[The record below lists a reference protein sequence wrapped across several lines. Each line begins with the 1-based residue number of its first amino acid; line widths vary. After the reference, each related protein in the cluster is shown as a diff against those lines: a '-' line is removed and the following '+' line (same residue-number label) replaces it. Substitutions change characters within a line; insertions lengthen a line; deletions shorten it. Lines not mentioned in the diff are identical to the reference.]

1 MNPNSST
8 PRDEKQ
14 PTLLP
19 KKVQLSPV
27 QSQVPILQP
36 IQPMPAMQPNR
47 PGPFLMQQ
55 PVLMNQPTVSGQTF
69 FSQRPRMAAQIS
81 NPPQAIQL
89 ANQGPFV
96 QYSAPHQPLQIGHQP
111 MPIAMSMANQTIS
124 VANQSQH
131 FQLAPFPRQTVTP
144 VFSMNNAPQVYSV
157 GNLQVSS
164 YQSLSPSIQMRNP
177 LQGIQLRSFAQPLPQ
192 SPSKTPP
199 PPQPAIPKSPGH
211 SSGQL
216 LIAPKVNPLPKAAPK
231 VNIPP
236 KVNLPRA
243 PTSQLQ
249 PIQVLGNKVA
259 IPRHGLA
266 QCTTTQYPIFQ
277 QSTSVPIMVSTESL
291 QSMSFS
297 ANPQFSFRTQI
308 QSQIQPDI
316 KSPQFGKND
325 PLPSPGMAFN
335 SFPNCGQMGLQP
347 GLAPGTYMPMNIA
360 PGLSPV
366 SPIANLGSPFIPR
379 PPVQLQLSAAL
390 PPKQVMLESA
400 ARKSPEL
407 QKETDAATEE
417 SMDITSEKAET
428 NEEIIDEVYAVLN
441 QVFGNIS
448 EQESGPADKEKD
460 IIEDGE
466 LQNSD
471 DKPDEIEMDGKDGKD
486 EQLELDSDVKHV
498 KRDFV
503 KFPGKVYSKRKVVES
518 YCDYES
524 PQNVENF
531 HELVLKLRQKKKA
544 DVEVETATRD
554 ASAIEKDVASKS
566 KTKVNEGM
574 KKENRRMEIKMPEFT
589 AKDVSHDGKKLDK
602 DETEHKV
609 EEHEGEEDEPQ
620 FIWEEYLRQVGAEAV
635 PSSAFKHVEHSLE
648 SGFVKGMKLEVKV
661 KSNSNS
667 SSSSDNETDSYWVA
681 TVMMTCGPLL
691 RLRYDG
697 YKEEGAGEFWCD
709 LATTEVHPIGWCAAN
724 QQNLQ
729 PPEEIRDSVEDWHE
743 YLKEVLTGA
752 RTAPPYLLEKGG
764 SSSPIDQLK
773 CSMRLE
779 MQDELNPLEVWLVQ
793 ILENVGGRLY
803 LRLEGTNLASKHFWM
818 FYLDMRLHPL
828 GWATENGCTYKPPAD
843 VRDEKTDE
851 EWTEILQTAMSES
864 ENDLTPAGVFKD
876 QLEPKT
882 HQFQPGM
889 RLEALVPGANY
900 ISPATVTKV
909 INDKYFL
916 IEIDDI
922 RPPGERE
929 SVQICCHSEYLGIF
943 PVSWCLCKGIK
954 LMPPAGWSN
963 GDFVWGEYLSR
974 RGAKAAPE
982 KLFNSG
988 TDDHE
993 YERGMKLE
1001 AVNPTN
1007 PNQICAATI
1016 TKIVDPLLWVHLDHQ
1031 RDIPSHIQDID
1042 SHNLFPVGWCESN
1055 QYDLKPPVKAKRWH
1069 RRHSDI
1075 KTEEVYRAVASERGD
1090 KVQASCTWCPRI
1102 YINHKC
1108 FSGPHLSKGR
1118 IADIPCSVGP
1128 GPMDL
1133 VLKQVLSLLISV
1145 AYKSSKALKEL
1156 EIDGDLNPY
1165 MVQHVLKAKY
1175 KGKSYSG
1182 VVEVCQKEDHMEE
1195 FLRNICV
1202 KLECCPYL
1210 ISTLHVARSCPE
1222 NCQQMTKTKYNYSY
1236 GSKKRKPAA
1245 LLASKQAVKNSIS
1258 KLLKKGRKKKT
1269 FLLTRKKGS
1278 RHERGPVGLSGVG
1291 RPALGHHRERNG
1303 DFLDEGFIDGDEDFG
1318 VRKRKHSRALS
1329 QYEIQTR
1336 GAKLPKYSFE
1346 KKTHRKIYASE
1357 RYASSN
1363 CSSHSKPYVM
1373 YPHVQ
1378 RLRPRPDSLKL
1389 DSNPLYWS
1397 VDRLVQ
1403 FIKSTDCS
1411 HFARIIKEQEVDGQA
1426 FLLLDLSTVQ
1436 EHLELKLGPAVK
1448 LCHQIERLKVAFY
1461 ENYA

>member
-1 MNPNSST
+1 MTTQLIMVDAHELQCLPRVYHASLQGAHRPWCRHPFHHVLPIEHPLSSTKMNPNSST

-277 QSTSVPIMVSTESL
+277 Q
-291 QSMSFS
+291 
-297 ANPQFSFRTQI
+297 
-308 QSQIQPDI
+308 
-316 KSPQFGKND
+316 K
-325 PLPSPGMAFN
+325 
-335 SFPNCGQMGLQP
+335 
-347 GLAPGTYMPMNIA
+347 
-360 PGLSPV
+360 
-366 SPIANLGSPFIPR
+366 
-379 PPVQLQLSAAL
+379 
-390 PPKQVMLESA
+390 
-400 ARKSPEL
+400 L

-566 KTKVNEGM
+566 
-574 KKENRRMEIKMPEFT
+574 
-589 AKDVSHDGKKLDK
+589 
-602 DETEHKV
+602 
-609 EEHEGEEDEPQ
+609 EEDEPQ

-743 YLKEVLTGA
+743 YLKE
-752 RTAPPYLLEKGG
+752 
-764 SSSPIDQLK
+764 
-773 CSMRLE
+773 
-779 MQDELNPLEVWLVQ
+779 

-929 SVQICCHSEYLGIF
+929 SDGPMETLCGESICLD
-943 PVSWCLCKGIK
+943 V
-954 LMPPAGWSN
+954 
-963 GDFVWGEYLSR
+963 
-974 RGAKAAPE
+974 
-982 KLFNSG
+982 G

-1031 RDIPSHIQDID
+1031 R
-1042 SHNLFPVGWCESN
+1042 
-1055 QYDLKPPVKAKRWH
+1055 
-1069 RRHSDI
+1069 
-1075 KTEEVYRAVASERGD
+1075 
-1090 KVQASCTWCPRI
+1090 TWCPRI

-1133 VLKQVLSLLISV
+1133 VLKQVL
-1145 AYKSSKALKEL
+1145 
-1156 EIDGDLNPY
+1156 
-1165 MVQHVLKAKY
+1165 
-1175 KGKSYSG
+1175 
-1182 VVEVCQKEDHMEE
+1182 
-1195 FLRNICV
+1195 
-1202 KLECCPYL
+1202 
-1210 ISTLHVARSCPE
+1210 
-1222 NCQQMTKTKYNYSY
+1222 NYSY

-1278 RHERGPVGLSGVG
+1278 RHERGPVGLSG
-1291 RPALGHHRERNG
+1291 
-1303 DFLDEGFIDGDEDFG
+1303 
-1318 VRKRKHSRALS
+1318 
-1329 QYEIQTR
+1329 
-1336 GAKLPKYSFE
+1336 
-1346 KKTHRKIYASE
+1346 
-1357 RYASSN
+1357 
-1363 CSSHSKPYVM
+1363 PYVM

-1411 HFARIIKEQEVDGQA
+1411 HFARIIKEQCSPRRESSSSEQC
-1426 FLLLDLSTVQ
+1426 SPSQ
-1436 EHLELKLGPAVK
+1436 CSPSE
-1448 LCHQIERLKVAFY
+1448 
-1461 ENYA
+1461 